1 MIRLIGAGGKP
12 GQPAAVLTTFWTAPN
27 IITVLRFCGVPLF
40 VYFIVQKDY
49 AAAVITLVLLGSTD
63 WVDGY
68 IARRFSQV
76 STVGKWLDPVADRTA
91 LIVVAVTFVVD
102 GIAPAW
108 LVWTIVIPD
117 AILIANLLILFR
129 GPRHFPVSNI
139 GKIRTALLLLGSPLL
154 LLQRVE
160 GFDQPWLLITANTL
174 LILGCLGHIV
184 AFYGYFTA
192 AHALYRRERSA

>member
-12 GQPAAVLTTFWTAPN
+12 GETPAELDTFWTVPN
-27 IITVLRFCGVPLF
+27 IITVVRFLGVPLF
-40 VYFIVQKDY
+40 VMFIVQREY

-68 IARRFSQV
+68 VARKFGQV
-76 STVGKWLDPVADRTA
+76 SSVGKWLDPVADRTA
-91 LIVVAVTFVVD
+91 LIVIAVTFVVD
-102 GIAPAW
+102 GVAPAW

-117 AILIANLLILFR
+117 AILIINALILFH
-129 GPRHFPVSNI
+129 GPISLPVTNI
-139 GKIRTALLLLGSPLL
+139 GKIRTALLLVGSPLL

-160 GFDQPWLLITANTL
+160 GFDQPWLEITATTL
-174 LILGCLGHIV
+174 LVLGCIGHLI

-192 AHALYRRERSA
+192 AHRVYRLERSA